1 MDLAPQRRLAAIM
14 FTDIVGYSRLMGAD
28 EARAMRLLDRH
39 DAILGEQVRA
49 HGGEILK
56 KMGDSVFASFDSAT
70 SAVRCA
76 IAIQQALARHNEAA
90 DPQERVAVRIG
101 VHLGDVIERNGD
113 LFGDGI
119 NVAARLQPLAKPGG
133 VCISNAVYQAVLK
146 SVDPKPILV
155 GEVELK
161 NIVERHV
168 IYEFPPLYD
177 SPVVDSADAQGQ
189 SNSQHTLGDRIIRI
203 DELPPPVSA
212 SSHALKGLV
221 ITLSALLAGIALAEW
236 LNARDAGAQ
245 LGLVDTLKNIDVF
258 RDVFFTGFAAVFLI
272 VSMAMFHLVRP
283 ISKRYVF
290 RDIRGVDEWLE
301 WAVMELG
308 WCAPSKRGKALQF
321 SPSFLTALMWGW
333 MKLSVWVD
341 GNSITIVGPSTF
353 VERLTRTVKATWSPA
368 DQLPRGT

>member
-56 KMGDSVFASFDSAT
+56 RMGDSVFASFDSAT
-70 SAVRCA
+70 NAVRCA

-168 IYEFPPLYD
+168 IYEFPPLYE
-177 SPVVDSADAQGQ
+177 SPVVYSADAQGQ
-189 SNSQHTLGDRIIRI
+189 SNSQHTLGGRIIRI

>member
-1 MDLAPQRRLAAIM
+1 M

-168 IYEFPPLYD
+168 IYEFPPLYE
-177 SPVVDSADAQGQ
+177 SPVVYSADAQGQ
-189 SNSQHTLGDRIIRI
+189 SNSQHTLGGRIIRI

>member
-1 MDLAPQRRLAAIM
+1 M

-168 IYEFPPLYD
+168 IYEFPPLYE
-177 SPVVDSADAQGQ
+177 SPVVYSADAQGQ

-245 LGLVDTLKNIDVF
+245 LGLVDILKNIDVF
-258 RDVFFTGFAAVFLI
+258 RDVFFTGFAAMFLI
-272 VSMAMFHLVRP
+272 VSMAMLHLVRP
-283 ISKRYVF
+283 I
-290 RDIRGVDEWLE
+290 
-301 WAVMELG
+301 
-308 WCAPSKRGKALQF
+308 SKRGKALQF

-333 MKLSVWVD
+333 MKLSVWID

>member
-1 MDLAPQRRLAAIM
+1 MELAPQRRLAAIM

-28 EARAMRLLDRH
+28 EARALRLLDRH

-76 IAIQQALARHNEAA
+76 IAIQQALARHNEGA
-90 DPQERVAVRIG
+90 DPQECVAVRIG

-177 SPVVDSADAQGQ
+177 SPVVDSSDTQGHG
-189 SNSQHTLGDRIIRI
+189 NSPHTLGDRIVRI
-203 DELPPPVSA
+203 DELPPPISA
-212 SSHALKGLV
+212 SSHTLKGFVL
-221 ITLSALLAGIALAEW
+221 TLLALLVGLALSEW
-236 LNARDAGAQ
+236 MHARDAGTQ
-245 LGLVDTLKNIDVF
+245 PGFIDLLRNIDVV
-258 RDVFFTGFAAVFLI
+258 RDTFLTGFAAVFLF

-321 SPSFLTALMWGW
+321 SPNFLTALTWGW

-341 GNSITIVGPSTF
+341 GNSITIVGPYTF

-368 DQLPRGT
+368 DQPSRGT

>member
-1 MDLAPQRRLAAIM
+1 
-14 FTDIVGYSRLMGAD
+14 
-28 EARAMRLLDRH
+28 
-39 DAILGEQVRA
+39 
-49 HGGEILK
+49 
-56 KMGDSVFASFDSAT
+56 
-70 SAVRCA
+70 VRCA

-168 IYEFPPLYD
+168 IYEFPPLYE
-177 SPVVDSADAQGQ
+177 SPVVYSADAQGQ
-189 SNSQHTLGDRIIRI
+189 SNSQHTLGGRIIRI

-258 RDVFFTGFAAVFLI
+258 RDVFFTGFAAMFLI
-272 VSMAMFHLVRP
+272 VSMAMLHLVRP
-283 ISKRYVF
+283 I
-290 RDIRGVDEWLE
+290 
-301 WAVMELG
+301 
-308 WCAPSKRGKALQF
+308 SKRGKALQF

>member
-168 IYEFPPLYD
+168 IYEFPPLYE
-177 SPVVDSADAQGQ
+177 SPVVYSADAQGQ
-189 SNSQHTLGDRIIRI
+189 SNSQHTLGGRIIRI

-258 RDVFFTGFAAVFLI
+258 RDVFFTGFAAMFLI
-272 VSMAMFHLVRP
+272 VSMAMLHLVRP

>member
-168 IYEFPPLYD
+168 IYEFPPLYE
-177 SPVVDSADAQGQ
+177 SPVVYSADAQGQ
-189 SNSQHTLGDRIIRI
+189 SNSQHTLGGRIIRI

-245 LGLVDTLKNIDVF
+245 LGLVDILKNIDVF

>member
-1 MDLAPQRRLAAIM
+1 
-14 FTDIVGYSRLMGAD
+14 MGAD

-189 SNSQHTLGDRIIRI
+189 SNSQHTLGGRIIRI

-333 MKLSVWVD
+333 MKLSVWID

>member
-90 DPQERVAVRIG
+90 DPQECVAVRIG

-177 SPVVDSADAQGQ
+177 SPVVDAADAQGH
-189 SNSQHTLGDRIIRI
+189 SSSPHTLGDRIVRI
-203 DELPPPVSA
+203 DELPPPISA
-212 SSHALKGLV
+212 SSHTLKGFVL
-221 ITLSALLAGIALAEW
+221 TLLALLVGLALSEW
-236 LNARDAGAQ
+236 MHARDAGTQ
-245 LGLVDTLKNIDVF
+245 PGFIDLLRNIDVV
-258 RDVFFTGFAAVFLI
+258 RDAFLTGFAAVFLV

-321 SPSFLTALMWGW
+321 SPNFLTALTWGW

>member
-76 IAIQQALARHNEAA
+76 IEIQQALARHNEAA

-245 LGLVDTLKNIDVF
+245 LGLVDILKNIDVF
-258 RDVFFTGFAAVFLI
+258 RYEFFTGFAAVFLI

-321 SPSFLTALMWGW
+321 SPNFLTALTWGW

-341 GNSITIVGPSTF
+341 GNSITVVGPSTF

-368 DQLPRGT
+368 DQLPRRT